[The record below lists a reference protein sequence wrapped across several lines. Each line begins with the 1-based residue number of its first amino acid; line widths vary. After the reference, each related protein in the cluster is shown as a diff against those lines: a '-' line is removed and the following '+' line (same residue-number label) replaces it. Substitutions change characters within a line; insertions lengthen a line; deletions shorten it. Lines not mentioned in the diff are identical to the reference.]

1 MNPQSIEL
9 RDIRYPSEIDWWPM
23 ALGWWIV
30 IILAVTLLFVII
42 FKLYKKYN
50 ENRARRAA
58 LSWLNSIQND
68 NIIRSD
74 TKELTKTISTLLRR
88 TMLAYV
94 PRNEVANLV
103 GDRWLDFLDQGLN
116 ENYFSQ
122 GEGKCLITEPY
133 KDSMSD
139 ENIDVE
145 KLLDIVRKRI
155 MLPIKKE
162 GN

>member
-23 ALGWWIV
+23 APGWWLV
-30 IILAVTLLFVII
+30 LILIVTLLFVVIL
-42 FKLYKKYN
+42 KLYQKYN

-58 LSWLNSIQND
+58 LSWLKSIQND
-68 NIIRSD
+68 NVIRSA
-74 TKELTKTISTLLRR
+74 TKELTKTLSTLLRR
-88 TMLAYV
+88 TMLAYL

-103 GDRWLDFLDQGLN
+103 GDRWLDFLDQGLD

-122 GEGKCLITEPY
+122 GEGRCLITKPY
-133 KDSMSD
+133 KDSKSD

-145 KLLDIVRKRI
+145 KLLDIVRMRI

>member
-23 ALGWWIV
+23 APGWWIV
-30 IILAVTLLFVII
+30 IILIVILLFVVI
-42 FKLYKKYN
+42 FKLYQKYN

-58 LSWLNSIQND
+58 LSWLKSIQND

-74 TKELTKTISTLLRR
+74 TKELTKTLSTLLRR

-103 GDRWLDFLDQGLN
+103 GDRWLDFLDQGLD

-122 GEGKCLITEPY
+122 GEGRCLITEPY
-133 KDSMSD
+133 KGSMSD

-145 KLLDIVRKRI
+145 KLLDIVRMRI

>member
-9 RDIRYPSEIDWWPM
+9 RDIRYPTEIDWWPM
-23 ALGWWIV
+23 APGWWLV
-30 IILAVTLLFVII
+30 IILTVTLLFVVIL
-42 FKLYKKYN
+42 KLYHKYN

-58 LSWLNSIQND
+58 LSWLKSIQND

-74 TKELTKTISTLLRR
+74 TKELIKTLSTLLRR

-94 PRNEVANLV
+94 PRNEVAHLV
-103 GDRWLDFLDQGLN
+103 GDRWSDFLDQGLD

-122 GEGKCLITEPY
+122 GEGRYLITSPY
-133 KDSMSD
+133 KDSKSD

>member
-23 ALGWWIV
+23 APGWWIV
-30 IILAVTLLFVII
+30 IILIVTLLFVVIL
-42 FKLYKKYN
+42 KLYQKYN
-50 ENRARRAA
+50 ENKARRAA
-58 LSWLNSIQND
+58 LSWLKNIQND

-74 TKELTKTISTLLRR
+74 TKELTKTLSTLLRR
-88 TMLAYV
+88 TMLAYL

-103 GDRWLDFLDQGLN
+103 GDRWLDFLDQGLD

-122 GEGKCLITEPY
+122 GEGRCLITTPY
-133 KDSMSD
+133 EDSKSD

-145 KLLDIVRKRI
+145 KLLDIVRMRI